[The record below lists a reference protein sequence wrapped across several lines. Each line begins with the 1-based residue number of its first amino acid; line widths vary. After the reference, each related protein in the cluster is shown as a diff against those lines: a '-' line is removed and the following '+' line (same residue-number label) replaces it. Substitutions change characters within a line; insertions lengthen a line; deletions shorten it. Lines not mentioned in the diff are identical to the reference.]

1 MNQHPI
7 IDDEKRLQASQQYWD
22 EAAATFDHE
31 PDHGLRDPL
40 ILEAWTT
47 LLKTW
52 VPATSATILDVGCG
66 TGSLSVILAELGHK
80 VTGVDLS
87 PAMLA
92 LAKAKAAAQG
102 LHIEFEVMDAAFLHF
117 PQQQFDMLICRHLL
131 WALPEPKLVLER
143 WRKLLK
149 PMGRLTL
156 IEGFWV
162 TGAGLH
168 SSELIEMLPA
178 SFSHVSLQNLSNQ
191 STLWGQ
197 PVTDERYA
205 ILADLNNEI
214 EAI

>member
-7 IDDEKRLQASQQYWD
+7 TDDEKRLQASQQYWD

-40 ILEAWTT
+40 ILEAWTA
-47 LLKTW
+47 LLKMW
-52 VPATSATILDVGCG
+52 LPATSAAILDVGCG

-102 LHIEFEVMDAAFLHF
+102 LHIEFEVMDAAFPLF

-131 WALPEPKLVLER
+131 WALPEPKLVLEK

-149 PMGRLTL
+149 PKGRLTL

-168 SSELIEMLPA
+168 SKELIEMLPA

-214 EAI
+214 KTT

>member
-1 MNQHPI
+1 MSEHAITDN
-7 IDDEKRLQASQQYWD
+7 EERLQASQQYWD

-40 ILEAWTT
+40 ILDAWTA

-52 VPATSATILDVGCG
+52 LPSTSATILDVGCG
-66 TGSLSVILAELGHK
+66 TGSLSVILAGLGYK
-80 VTGVDLS
+80 VTGIDLS

-92 LAKAKAAAQG
+92 LAKTKAAAQE
-102 LHIEFEVMDAAFLHF
+102 LQIEFEVMDAAFPQF
-117 PQQQFDMLICRHLL
+117 SQQQFDMLICRHLL

-149 PMGRLTL
+149 PMGRLIL

-178 SFSHVSLQNLSNQ
+178 SFSHVSLQNLSDQ
-191 STLWGQ
+191 PMLWGQ
-197 PVTDERYA
+197 LVTDERYA

-214 EAI
+214 KAT

>member
-1 MNQHPI
+1 MKNACKHLNNIGMKPPQHLI
-7 IDDEKRLQASQQYWD
+7 MSQTT
-22 EAAATFDHE
+22 ACAT
-31 PDHGLRDPL
+31 PV

-52 VPATSATILDVGCG
+52 LPATSTTILDIGCG
-66 TGSLSVILAELGHK
+66 TGSLSVILAGLGHK

-92 LAKAKAAAQG
+92 LAKTKAAAQG
-102 LHIEFEVMDAAFLHF
+102 LFIEFEVMDAAFPQF

-162 TGAGLH
+162 TDAGLH

-178 SFSHVSLQNLSNQ
+178 SFSHVSLQNLSTQ

-214 EAI
+214 KTT

>member
-1 MNQHPI
+1 MSEHAITDN
-7 IDDEKRLQASQQYWD
+7 EERLQASQQYWD

-40 ILEAWTT
+40 ILDAWTA

-52 VPATSATILDVGCG
+52 LPATTVTVLDIGCG
-66 TGSLSVILAELGHK
+66 TGSLSVILAGLGYK
-80 VTGVDLS
+80 VTSIDLS

-92 LAKAKAAAQG
+92 LAKAKAATQG
-102 LHIEFEVMDAAFLHF
+102 LQIEFEVMDAAFPQF

-149 PMGRLTL
+149 QMGRLIL

-178 SFSHVSLQNLSNQ
+178 SFSHVSLQNLSDQ
-191 STLWGQ
+191 PMLWGQ
-197 PVTDERYA
+197 LVTDERYA

-214 EAI
+214 KAT